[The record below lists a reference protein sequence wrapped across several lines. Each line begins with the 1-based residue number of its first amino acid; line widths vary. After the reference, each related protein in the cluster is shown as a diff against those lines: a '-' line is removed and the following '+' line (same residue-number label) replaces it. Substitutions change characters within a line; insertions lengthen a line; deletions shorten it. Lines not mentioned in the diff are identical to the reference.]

1 MGALNMYKKIAAML
15 VAGVVVGAMAASVY
29 AARVDL
35 YVFENSTSGDVSDLD
50 LWVDVVDVGGTQVDL
65 TFHNDSTTSAIVTQI
80 YFESTLSSLIGNGSI
95 FTQSA
100 GVSFQ
105 AGANPGSPPGGT
117 NISWAGELA
126 AFGRTNAGGVSNGI
140 NNPLPVETLTIRFD
154 YQGAAVLGDL
164 LDALVDDGRIAQH
177 VQSVGDDGFS
187 VSTVTGGNIVPLP
200 AAAWSG
206 LATMMAMG
214 LGGFTKLRRRA

>member
-1 MGALNMYKKIAAML
+1 MRIPKVCKMVKKVAAVL
-15 VAGVVVGAMAASVY
+15 AAGVVAANVY

-35 YVFENSTSGDVSDLD
+35 FVFENATSGDVSALD

-95 FTQSA
+95 FAQSA

-140 NNPLPVETLTIRFD
+140 NNPLPVETLTLRFD
-154 YQGAAVLGDL
+154 YQGAAVIGDL
-164 LDALVDDGRIAQH
+164 LDALVGDGRIAQH
-177 VQSVGDDGFS
+177 VQSVGNNGFS
-187 VSTVTGGNIVPLP
+187 VSTVTGGHIVPLP

-206 LATMMAMG
+206 LAMMMAMG
-214 LGGFTKLRRRA
+214 LGGFKKLRRRA